1 MASELKSDLLE
12 SLVGYALRRATGSV
26 MTDFVATMED
36 IAVRPVLFAL
46 LATISENPG
55 VNQTMLGQSL
65 GIQRANLVPL
75 VNELKGRGLIERR
88 PAPNDRRA
96 FALHLSKAGQGLLDE
111 AVRRV
116 RVHEERI
123 LSGLS
128 AEERRTLLDL
138 LARIRGRS
146 AAA

>member
-1 MASELKSDLLE
+1 MASELENDLLE

-96 FALHLSKAGQGLLDE
+96 FALHLSKGGQALLDE

-116 RVHEERI
+116 RIHEERI

-128 AEERRTLLDL
+128 PEERRTLLDL

-146 AAA
+146 AVA